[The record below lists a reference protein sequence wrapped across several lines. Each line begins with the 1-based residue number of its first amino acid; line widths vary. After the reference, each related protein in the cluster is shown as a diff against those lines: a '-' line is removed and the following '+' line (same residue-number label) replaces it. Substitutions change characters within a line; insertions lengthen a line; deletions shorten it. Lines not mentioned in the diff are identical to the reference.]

1 MQSQQKSVIPTKGL
15 KLVLTLVA
23 TEINFLART
32 FALASCYIRV
42 ANWYFSIPD
51 FANLVFSRGVWYW
64 KFWSGIEAK
73 KWYFLVFWKNVKARN

>member
-1 MQSQQKSVIPTKGL
+1 LPFPERVVTCYNLKKFKQKV
-15 KLVLTLVA
+15 
-23 TEINFLART
+23 
-32 FALASCYIRV
+32 RV

-51 FANLVFSRGVWYW
+51 FANLVFSRGIWYW